1 MTTTDTERISDFV
14 LGVIRD
20 MLNMPLPDTTSP
32 DTPLGAGG
40 LELESLSYVELSV
53 HIEREF
59 GIQFSDEAV
68 DGFATATLGELVSD
82 IRTRTAGADADTG
95 TGTGTDTGAPRPSA
109 ESAEAAPAG
118 VPSLLDVKRLL
129 ALSQIIPVADP
140 ESIADD
146 EPVVLDSLTL
156 VWFQYQLNEQHGI
169 ELDIDHAAVDEL
181 TSVTAIHAYLRDALT
196 APTEAVG
203 R

>member
-20 MLNMPLPDTTSP
+20 MLNMPLPPTTSL
-32 DTPLGAGG
+32 DTPLGSGG

-59 GIQFSDEAV
+59 NIQFSDEAV
-68 DGFATATLGELVSD
+68 DGLATTTLGELVSD
-82 IRTRTAGADADTG
+82 ILTRTAGTHAATDDPTAPAVPVEAADA
-95 TGTGTDTGAPRPSA
+95 
-109 ESAEAAPAG
+109 G
-118 VPSLLDVKRLL
+118 VLSLLDVKRLL
-129 ALSQIIPVADP
+129 TLSQILPVTDAQ
-140 ESIADD
+140 SIADD

-169 ELDIDHAAVDEL
+169 ELEIDHAAVTDL

-196 APTEAVG
+196 APPEAAG

>member
-14 LGVIRD
+14 LGAIRD

-82 IRTRTAGADADTG
+82 IRTRTAEADADTG
-95 TGTGTDTGAPRPSA
+95 TGTPGPSA
-109 ESAEAAPAG
+109 ESAAAAPAG
-118 VPSLLDVKRLL
+118 VPSLFDVKRLL

-169 ELDIDHAAVDEL
+169 ELDIDHAAVEEL
-181 TSVTAIHAYLRDALT
+181 TSVTAIHAHLRDALT

>member
-20 MLNMPLPDTTSP
+20 MLNMPLPPTTSL

-59 GIQFSDEAV
+59 NIQFSDEAV
-68 DGFATATLGELVSD
+68 DGLANITLGELVSD
-82 IRTRTAGADADTG
+82 ILTRTAGTHAG
-95 TGTGTDTGAPRPSA
+95 TGAPTAPGTPV
-109 ESAEAAPAG
+109 EAADAG
-118 VPSLLDVKRLL
+118 VLSLLDVKRLL
-129 ALSQIIPVADP
+129 SLSQILPVADAQ
-140 ESIADD
+140 SIADD

-169 ELDIDHAAVDEL
+169 ELEIDHEAVTVL
-181 TSVTAIHAYLRDALT
+181 TSVTAIHAYLRDVLT
-196 APTEAVG
+196 TPTEAAG

>member
-14 LGVIRD
+14 LGAIRD

-82 IRTRTAGADADTG
+82 IRTRTAEADADTD
-95 TGTGTDTGAPRPSA
+95 TGTSGPSA
-109 ESAEAAPAG
+109 ESAAAAPAG
-118 VPSLLDVKRLL
+118 VPSLFDVKRLL

-169 ELDIDHAAVDEL
+169 ELDIDHAAVEEL